1 MVQSV
6 GNPQCDLITTTGQGD
21 MIDFQY
27 LQTGIN
33 GLANSYKAGTMAG
46 HLGAAVAAGYFFG
59 EDQSDLPPE
68 VFRGIEG
75 EIKRVIAGEESFWWN
90 AKQAGVTSADLFR
103 PLAKEEPKPNTIKA
117 IADALQKNVGET
129 RQSGHNIIF
138 ASIAI
143 RALRDHPDFATP
155 QAVTGICKLTEGFN
169 TAHAGRG
176 YYGKEKGWLNGNQ
189 VQLAADE
196 KFQPYESIPQ
206 MVEVTIEELI
216 TTAAIKKQGF
226 GGLWHIINH
235 AAAITELERFGF
247 KELAKQALPAHHQ
260 HIRLRRSLPDVEGE
274 LGAVPKAEHD
284 PRNPAYWKGML
295 KRDEAR
301 LTHRIKTLYGYFI
314 LKRFIENDAQRKKA
328 DDAFLYLMA

>member
-1 MVQSV
+1 
-6 GNPQCDLITTTGQGD
+6 

-27 LQTGIN
+27 LHTGLY
-33 GLANSYKAGTMAG
+33 GLANAHKAGTMAG
-46 HLGAAVAAGYFFG
+46 HLGAAVVAGYFFG
-59 EDQSDLPPE
+59 EDQSDLTDE

-90 AKQAGVTSADLFR
+90 VKQAGVTPADLFK
-103 PLAKEEPKPNTIKA
+103 PLPKENPNPDTIKK

-143 RALRDHPDFATP
+143 RALHDHADFATP
-155 QAVTGICKLTEGFN
+155 QIIAGIVKLTEGFN

-189 VQLAADE
+189 VKLAADDS
-196 KFQPYESIPQ
+196 FRPYASIPE

-216 TTAAIKKQGF
+216 ATAAVKKQGF
-226 GGLWHIINH
+226 GGLWHVINH
-235 AAAITELERFGF
+235 AAAITEMDRCGY

-260 HIRLRRSLPDVEGE
+260 HIRLWRSLPNVEGE

-284 PRNPAYWKGML
+284 PRDPVYWKGML

-301 LTHRIKTLYGYFI
+301 LTHRIKTLYGFNI
-314 LKRFIENDAQRKKA
+314 LKRFIENEAQRKKA
-328 DDAFLYLMA
+328 EDAFLYLMA